1 MEKITR
7 FSDILS
13 GMGGALSGI
22 MIAAGTLLVI
32 AEILVRSLFNG
43 TLYIT
48 EEYSGYL
55 MSALTFLALGYTLRE
70 KGHIRMTFLH
80 NILHG
85 RSRLFLD
92 MICYMAG
99 FIFCTVLTWV
109 TFLFFWDSVVSGT
122 TSMQISETWLAIPQ
136 SFLPMGA
143 FMLALQF
150 LAEFFKDFIRF
161 RSGSWQDVTEESR
174 DLGH

>member
-7 FSDILS
+7 LSDFLS
-13 GMGGALSGI
+13 AMGGILSGI

-32 AEILVRSLFNG
+32 SEIVIRTFFSG

-55 MSALTFLALGYTLRE
+55 MAALTFLALGYTLRE

-80 NILHG
+80 KIFHG
-85 RSRLFLD
+85 RKRIILD
-92 MICYMAG
+92 MTCYTVG
-99 FIFCTVLTWV
+99 FIFCFVLTWV
-109 TFLFFWDSVVSGT
+109 TFLFFWDSLVSGT
-122 TSMQISETWLAIPQ
+122 RSMQISETWLAIPQ

-143 FMLALQF
+143 LLLTLQF
-150 LAEFFKDFIRF
+150 LAEFLKDFARL
-161 RSGSWQDVTEESR
+161 RDGSWQDVVEESSE
-174 DLGH
+174 LGH